1 MRLLA
6 KIIIIFLSLYA
17 LSVIVAYFFD
27 KSITF
32 PFSITNNFYVPEH
45 RLHAIRLATFSS
57 FVYFGFRYLFFR
69 SSALYPI
76 QFLGIF
82 LFNLGIVGALCI
94 YKEKV
99 DSSEYLLSIL
109 FLLASLI
116 LYIAGR
122 NKVRRYFKKKYD
134 FLF

>member
-1 MRLLA
+1 MRFMA

-17 LSVIVAYFFD
+17 LSVIIAYFFD
-27 KSITF
+27 KSLTF
-32 PFSITNNFYVPEH
+32 PFTITNDLYVPEY

-57 FVYFGFRYLFFR
+57 FVYFGIRYLFFK
-69 SSALYPI
+69 SSSLYPI
-76 QFLGIF
+76 QFMGIF

-94 YKEKV
+94 YKEKI
-99 DSSEYLLSIL
+99 DPSEYLLSIL

-116 LYIAGR
+116 LYIAGG
-122 NKVRRYFKKKYD
+122 NKVRRYFKNRYN

>member
-32 PFSITNNFYVPEH
+32 PFSITNNFDVPEH

-122 NKVRRYFKKKYD
+122 NKVRRYFRKKYD